1 MEGTSIRY
9 FPRIE
14 EDSVVE
20 VRKGEKPDRLSH
32 GIGNLSVGGIFA
44 RVPALPVG
52 SHVVVH
58 VGGAHPFDAE
68 GIVSHAEPG
77 RGVGIRFT
85 SFAPES
91 RASLDDHIAD
101 LTLRGLPAA

>member
-1 MEGTSIRY
+1 MEGTSMRY

-14 EDSVVE
+14 EDCPVAVHNRGQLERVS
-20 VRKGEKPDRLSH
+20 R

-44 RVPALPVG
+44 GVPELPVG

-58 VGGAHPFDAE
+58 VGGTHPFDAE
-68 GIVSHAEPG
+68 GIVSHAAPG

-91 RASLDDHIAD
+91 RASLYDHIAD
-101 LTLRGLPAA
+101 LTLRGLDAA